1 MATQTGSERV
11 KEEDPQRQTTE
22 KELATVRSPESLHS
36 SSNDSGIPARGTNP
50 TKECASLVS
59 RVCEVIT
66 RVYNTEEYIFTYGR
80 SQHLCVCMY
89 VYVCK
94 YNKNIASNKS
104 YRSKRKQ
111 KKTEACPRWRQVNKL
126 HHPSFF
132 LWSTRRLLLRS
143 LCLSRSMVGED
154 EFRNCEIRFQ
164 AGVYE
169 RRRAMSGSFD
179 LRSTVG
185 GNWKVLGLTEW

>member
-94 YNKNIASNKS
+94 YNENIASNKS

-111 KKTEACPRWRQVNKL
+111 KKN
-126 HHPSFF
+126 
-132 LWSTRRLLLRS
+132 
-143 LCLSRSMVGED
+143 RSMPPVKTSQQITSSIVFSLVHATAALEKSLLI
-154 EFRNCEIRFQ
+154 E
-164 AGVYE
+164 VYGGG
-169 RRRAMSGSFD
+169 RRIS
-179 LRSTVG
+179 
-185 GNWKVLGLTEW
+185 